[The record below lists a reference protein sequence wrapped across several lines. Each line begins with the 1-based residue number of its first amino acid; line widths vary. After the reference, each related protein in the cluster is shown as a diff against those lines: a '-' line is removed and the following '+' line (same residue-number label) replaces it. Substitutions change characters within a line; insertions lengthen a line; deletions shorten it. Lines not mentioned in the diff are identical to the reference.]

1 MKIYGD
7 IFIGLYLKSKTVFLL
22 IKAKIR
28 KLTAIRNLVDLTTLQ
43 QAVIPQCYCKTIRF
57 TMYLLSELL
66 KLDLK
71 GLSISQKSF
80 EAQNV
85 LESVCDAF
93 IAPYLSD
100 SKEYD
105 VIIL

>member
-1 MKIYGD
+1 
-7 IFIGLYLKSKTVFLL
+7 
-22 IKAKIR
+22 
-28 KLTAIRNLVDLTTLQ
+28 
-43 QAVIPQCYCKTIRF
+43 
-57 TMYLLSELL
+57 MYLLSELL

-71 GLSISQKSF
+71 GLSNLQKSF

-85 LESVCDAF
+85 LESVCDVF